1 MKAQLE
7 LLSKYSGT
15 AIEEIEVLF
24 KDNPRL
30 QSASVLGV
38 NIFEELKTQ
47 INKSQVLKELIVYI
61 NDNYSVGD
69 KLAPEREVAE
79 ILGYERSTIR
89 EYYPNLKLFGYLD
102 IQHGKSTV
110 FKRSF
115 EHQIIELVKL

>member
-102 IQHGKSTV
+102 IQHGKSTL